1 MTEIIFITTARC
13 LIRRF
18 EEKDL
23 PAFAA
28 YRNNAAWMK
37 HQLFKGLT
45 LPEYRE
51 ALLTSR
57 SAEEGVQLAIVHADS
72 GHLIGDLY
80 VHAQNG
86 DYWVGYTVAPAYARR
101 RYALEAVRALL
112 GWLKQKKACTRVLA
126 AVLPENTPSEKLLIQ
141 LGFAFLRFDPNTREN
156 IYAADLNAISL

>member
-1 MTEIIFITTARC
+1 MTEPIYITTARC

-45 LPEYRE
+45 LAEYRR
-51 ALLTSR
+51 AVLTDR
-57 SAEEGVQLAIVHADS
+57 LPEEGVQLAVIQKET
-72 GHLIGDLY
+72 GRLIGDLY
-80 VHAQNG
+80 VHAPNG
-86 DYWVGYTVAPAYARR
+86 EYWLGYTVAPAYARQ

-112 GWLKQKKACTRVLA
+112 RWLKEKKSCPRVFA
-126 AVLPENTPSEKLLIQ
+126 AVLPENIPSENLLRH

-156 IYAADLNAISL
+156 IYAVTL